1 MTTPPTDAHGST
13 SSPTDR
19 QLSLSKLAAALATA
33 NPDAAGELGRLLLLA
48 AEERKRPRG
57 FGIEIRVNSVTGLA
71 ELRNG

>member
-1 MTTPPTDAHGST
+1 MTTPQTDAQ
-13 SSPTDR
+13 R
-19 QLSLSKLAAALATA
+19 RLAALAAALATA
-33 NPDAAGELGRLLLLA
+33 NVDAAGELGRLLLLA